1 MHIVAMSQVC
11 VCERVREKEGEIEEV
26 CAINALGNLVTGK
39 TG

>member
-1 MHIVAMSQVC
+1 MSQVC
-11 VCERVREKEGEIEEV
+11 VCERVMREKEGEIEEV